1 MKTQLTLALL
11 ALTAFS
17 AQAAT
22 TQTAKPAQ
30 TKPSPIKLT
39 AYTYTVGTT
48 TDASGKKVERLA
60 DAAGKGAL
68 PGSLL
73 QMTQKVQNVSTGS
86 VRGLRLNM
94 RVDPATTYQTSN
106 CDVARV
112 NTLFSADGGKTFAA
126 KPTKTVT
133 VTENGKSVQKT
144 VPALPS
150 EYTNLRWELPDMNA
164 GQTFNCNLRVKVK

>member
-1 MKTQLTLALL
+1 MKTQLTLAVL

-22 TQTAKPAQ
+22 TQAAQPAQ
-30 TKPSPIKLT
+30 TKPTPIKLT
-39 AYTYTVGTT
+39 AYTYLVGET
-48 TDASGKKVERLA
+48 TDASGKKVERLS
-60 DAAGKGAL
+60 DAAGKGTL
-68 PGSLL
+68 PGNLL
-73 QMTQKVQNVSTGS
+73 QMTQKVQNVSTS
-86 VRGLRLNM
+86 RVRGLRLNM
-94 RVDPATTYQTSN
+94 RVDPATVYQTSN

-126 KPTKTVT
+126 KPNKTVT

-150 EYTNLRWELPDMNA
+150 DYTNLRWELPDMNA
-164 GQTFNCNLRVKVK
+164 GQTFNCNLRVRVK